1 MNDYDYS
8 IFGQL
13 NTPHHETNKDGYSLR
28 KENNRESKN
37 TKFNGGIFTIYSDN
51 NDDEKNEF
59 TETLKT
65 EKADFRHNRDEKTES
80 DYNSLYLSGSS
91 NSTSSIYISRR
102 VSDSEK

>member
-1 MNDYDYS
+1 MNYYDYS

-13 NTPHHETNKDGYSLR
+13 NTPHHEKNKDGY
-28 KENNRESKN
+28 NRESKN
-37 TKFNGGIFTIYSDN
+37 TKFNSGIFTIYSDN

-59 TETLKT
+59 AKNLKT

-91 NSTSSIYISRR
+91 NSINSINISRR
-102 VSDSEK
+102 VSDSER